1 MFYTLRK
8 IILCAFW
15 GLLLLGGW
23 TLYANR
29 EVFRPLV
36 DLVQVSRQMS
46 LVQDPQPTIGQMT
59 GQVIQ
64 VTGPDTFRVRNAAGT
79 AFHFRIDGVEA
90 PQLGDAQTREQA
102 RLWKQCRTNLSSLI
116 LSNQVHI
123 DITATNLNRGGWG
136 FAYVNGTNLNLK
148 MVEAGTARINPNYLK
163 TLPLKE
169 QYAFLV
175 AQKKAQELRLGI
187 WKSMAETQRAGAGA
201 RNR

>member
-1 MFYTLRK
+1 MFYTIRK
-8 IILCAFW
+8 AIVCAFW

-36 DLVQVSRQMS
+36 DLVQVSREMS
-46 LVQDPQPTIGQMT
+46 LEQTSQPIIGQMT

-64 VTGPDTFRVRNAAGT
+64 VTGPDTFRVRNDAGT
-79 AFHFRIDGVEA
+79 FFHFRVDGVDA
-90 PQLGDAQTREQA
+90 LQLGEAQTREQA
-102 RLWKQCRTNLSSLI
+102 RLWNQCRTNLSSLI
-116 LSNQVHI
+116 LSNQVRI
-123 DITATNLNRGGWG
+123 DITVTNLNRGGLG
-136 FAYVNGTNLNLK
+136 FVYVNGTNLNLK
-148 MVEAGTARINPNYLK
+148 MVEAGTAAINPNYLK

-169 QYAFLV
+169 QYAFLT

-187 WKSMAETQRAGAGA
+187 WKSTAETQRAGA

>member
-1 MFYTLRK
+1 MFYTIRK
-8 IILCAFW
+8 TILWAFW

-36 DLVQVSRQMS
+36 DLVQVSREMS
-46 LVQDPQPTIGQMT
+46 LAQTPQPTIGQMT

-64 VTGPDTFRVRNAAGT
+64 VTGSDTFRVRNGGGT
-79 AFHFRIDGVEA
+79 FFHFRVDGVEA

-102 RLWKQCRTNLSSLI
+102 RLWNECRTNLSSLI
-116 LSNQVHI
+116 LSNQVRI
-123 DITATNLNRGGWG
+123 DITATNRNRGGWG
-136 FAYVNGTNLNLK
+136 FVYVNGTNLNLK
-148 MVEAGTARINPNYLK
+148 MVEAGAARINPSYLK

-175 AQKKAQELRLGI
+175 AQKKAQELRVGI
-187 WKSMAETQRAGAGA
+187 WKSTAETQRAGAGT
-201 RNR
+201 RDR

>member
-1 MFYTLRK
+1 M
-8 IILCAFW
+8 W

-36 DLVQVSRQMS
+36 DLVQVYREMT
-46 LVQDPQPTIGQMT
+46 LVPTPQPVIGQMT

-64 VTGPDTFRVRNAAGT
+64 VTGADTFRVKNAAGT
-79 AFHFRIDGVEA
+79 AFHFRVDGVDA
-90 PQLGDAQTREQA
+90 PQFLDAQTREQG
-102 RLWKQCRTNLSSLI
+102 RLWTQCRTNLSSLI
-116 LSNQVHI
+116 LSNQVRI
-123 DITATNLNRGGWG
+123 DITATNVNRGGFG
-136 FAYVNGTNLNLK
+136 VVYLNGTNLNLK

-175 AQKKAQELRLGI
+175 AQKKAQELHLGI
-187 WKSMAETQRAGAGA
+187 WKWTAESQRAGAET
-201 RNR
+201 RDR

>member
-1 MFYTLRK
+1 MFYTIRK
-8 IILCAFW
+8 IILCTIW

-36 DLVQVSRQMS
+36 DLARVSREMT
-46 LVQDPQPTIGQMT
+46 LVQTQQPIIGQMT

-64 VTGPDTFRVRNAAGT
+64 VTGADTFRVRNAAGT
-79 AFHFRIDGVEA
+79 AFHFRVDGVEA
-90 PQLGDAQTREQA
+90 PQPGDAQTREQG
-102 RLWKQCRTNLSSLI
+102 RLWTQCRTNLSSLI
-116 LSNQVHI
+116 LSNQVRI

-136 FAYVNGTNLNLK
+136 VVYLNGTNLNLK
-148 MVEAGTARINPNYLK
+148 LVESGTARIDPNYLK

-187 WKSMAETQRAGAGA
+187 WKSTAETQRG
-201 RNR
+201 R

>member
-1 MFYTLRK
+1 MFYTIRK
-8 IILCAFW
+8 VILYTMW
-15 GLLLLGGW
+15 GVLLLGGW
-23 TLYANR
+23 ALYANR

-148 MVEAGTARINPNYLK
+148 ECNCP
-163 TLPLKE
+163 KE
-169 QYAFLV
+169 QFSPHLD
-175 AQKKAQELRLGI
+175 KLLEIKRRLEER
-187 WKSMAETQRAGAGA
+187 SS
-201 RNR
+201 